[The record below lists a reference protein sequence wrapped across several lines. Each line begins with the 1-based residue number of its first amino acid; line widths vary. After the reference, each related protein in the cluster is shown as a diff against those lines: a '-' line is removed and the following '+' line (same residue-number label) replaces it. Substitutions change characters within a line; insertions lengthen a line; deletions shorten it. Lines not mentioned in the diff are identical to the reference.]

1 MKQTIYSLTVALIF
15 GALTPSVSQAQS
27 SALDYWPMK
36 VGSTWKISMKAG
48 GQTLVQDITVT
59 DNKNGVA
66 SLDYQMNG
74 RTVQTEKYKISS
86 KSISRLAAGAGGTS
100 TLSPPVPIIQFP
112 MKPGMRWK
120 WKGTINVN
128 GEISQASAVLSASK
142 PVSLKTAA
150 GTFNATKVHM
160 TLTVAQKGSTMTIPN
175 DYWFAPKVG
184 LVKQEMTIMGNK
196 VGGELVSYKMK
207 K

>member
-1 MKQTIYSLTVALIF
+1 MKQTIYSLTAAVVFAS
-15 GALTPSVSQAQS
+15 LTPSVAQAQS

-36 VGSTWKISMKAG
+36 VGTTWKSSLKAG
-48 GQTLVQDITVT
+48 GQTMVQDVTVT
-59 DNKNGVA
+59 ANQNGVA
-66 SLDYQMNG
+66 TLDYQMNG

-100 TLSPPVPIIQFP
+100 TLSPPIMIIQFP
-112 MKPGMRWK
+112 MKPGMKWK

-128 GEISQASAVLSASK
+128 GQISQASAVLSASK
-142 PVSLKTAA
+142 PMALKTAA
-150 GTFNATKVHM
+150 GSFTATKVHM
-160 TLTVAQKGSTMTIPN
+160 ILTVAQKGSTMTIPN

-184 LVKQEMTIMGNK
+184 LVKQSMVMMGTTI
-196 VGGELVSYKMK
+196 GGELVSYKMK